1 MQTRKNQ
8 PQNMDLIGFLADL
21 INGAINIV
29 MSYLIKAVM
38 TQSINRLNETLMV
51 TASTS

>member
-1 MQTRKNQ
+1 
-8 PQNMDLIGFLADL
+8 MDLIGFLADL
-21 INGAINIV
+21 VSGAIDIV
-29 MSYLIKAVM
+29 MSYLIKTIM

>member
-1 MQTRKNQ
+1 
-8 PQNMDLIGFLADL
+8 MDLIGFLADL

-29 MSYLIKAVM
+29 MPYLIKAIM

-51 TASTS
+51 TANTS